1 MKYISNLIFILFFIS
16 SIFSQNILSFEY
28 TGGDSLKIKLSNT
41 DEVGGFQFLIDGIN
55 FLSASGGVAES
66 NGFSTTTS
74 GSTVLGFSFT
84 GSTIPAGENHL
95 TTLIFDSLA
104 VNQNTICFNPEITDC
119 PGIGTG
125 ACCKLS
131 APNTGEELEITLGE
145 CISGCF
151 DNSACNSLTVA
162 DCIYAMTYY
171 QDIDNDL
178 MGNELIS
185 QMYCYD
191 EIPEVGWVL
200 GPDNGGNSFDI
211 DGGEECPEDSPL
223 DCSGVCGGEA
233 IVDECDIC
241 GGNGLEEN
249 YDCDGNCT
257 SNLDECGE
265 CGGTGPEENYNC
277 DGECTQFLDMNG
289 VCCDFSDADCSGV
302 CGGENIIPEGECDCV
317 GTLPEENFDCDGNCT
332 VGLDNCGECGGSGV
346 DIDGDDICDDVDD
359 CIEENGAS
367 QECGCNTTL
376 NTDGC
381 CGDVM
386 DIDGDDI
393 CDDVDDCIEE
403 NGASQECG
411 CNTGIAEGNCDCAG
425 NPPVENYNCAGD
437 LLNNSIYISDEFSIN
452 NIYPNPFNPIVS
464 ITYGVPTS
472 QYVEGYIYNLS
483 GDRISTLVSHYHSLG
498 NYSLEWNATGNP
510 SGIYIFILKT
520 NSNVKSRKLV
530 LLK

>member
-16 SIFSQNILSFEY
+16 SIFPQNILSFEY

-66 NGFSTTTS
+66 NGFSITTS

-95 TTLIFDSLA
+95 TTLIIDSLA

-145 CISGCF
+145 CVSGCF
-151 DNSACNSLTVA
+151 DNSACNSLTAA

-185 QMYCYD
+185 EMYCYD

-211 DGGEECPEDSPL
+211 DGGEECPEDSPA

-241 GGNGLEEN
+241 GGNGSEEN
-249 YDCDGNCT
+249 YDCDGNCI

-265 CGGTGPEENYNC
+265 CGGTGPEENYDC
-277 DGECTQFLDMNG
+277 DGECTQLLDMNG
-289 VCCDFSDADCSGV
+289 VCCDFSDADCSGI
-302 CGGENIIPEGECDCV
+302 CEGTEMD
-317 GTLPEENFDCDGNCT
+317 EDEDG
-332 VGLDNCGECGGSGV
+332 
-346 DIDGDDICDDVDD
+346 ICDDVDT
-359 CIEENGAS
+359 CIEETGVS
-367 QECGCNTTL
+367 QECGCNA
-376 NTDGC
+376 G
-381 CGDVM
+381 V
-386 DIDGDDI
+386 
-393 CDDVDDCIEE
+393 
-403 NGASQECG
+403 
-411 CNTGIAEGNCDCAG
+411 AEGSCDCDG
-425 NPPVENYNCAGD
+425 NVLDACGVCGGEGTSCLSAEESKIGKM
-437 LLNNSIYISDEFSIN
+437 SIIKL
-452 NIYPNPFNPIVS
+452 YPNPFNPRINIEYSVAIPGVVS
-464 ITYGVPTS
+464 LNIIGIDG
-472 QYVEGYIYNLS
+472 QI
-483 GDRISTLVSHYHSLG
+483 ISTLINRFQSNGTYNTSWSPG
-498 NYSLEWNATGNP
+498 NIS
-510 SGIYIFILKT
+510 SGVYLLQLQSNKSIYNKKIIYLK
-520 NSNVKSRKLV
+520 
-530 LLK
+530 